1 MKKLIFPAILLALLS
16 GCGEVNGTTDNK
28 DINAVTEAVDGATT
42 NLQKYETESTTDVLS
57 TSEITTAKSAG
68 NKVSGTTTAVHTT
81 SNLIVSATRA
91 SGNDGVVHGTT
102 RSVPTVHRTTTAAS
116 TTSVAESPTQTTS
129 YDPKDYS
136 NISFSLGTKP
146 NEIKVIR
153 KSKNGEETAVQQ
165 LKDVDTTEIEK
176 ELKNDD
182 EKKLDDFI
190 ISADFD
196 DDSYPDIFIIE
207 NQNELNKSGKYYRYD
222 PESGEYTLWKEMNAL
237 KNLVELKELEDGN
250 ISVFD
255 RKDEF
260 EYELKTYT
268 WDNDSKLVLKS
279 SIHQYPVENGT
290 DDPDIYLE
298 YVYYD
303 AGGDEISREL
313 KDISGNIIEDIPP
326 VTTEPPTEPTEPA
339 TVNEEE

>member
-16 GCGEVNGTTDNK
+16 GCGIISGTTDNK
-28 DINAVTEAVDGATT
+28 DINTVSDTSDNATT
-42 NLQKYETESTTDVLS
+42 DLQKYETESTTDELS

-81 SNLIVSATRA
+81 SNIIVSATRSA
-91 SGNDGVVHGTT
+91 GNDGVVHGTT

-116 TTSVAESPTQTTS
+116 TTTSAESSTQTTTF
-129 YDPKDYS
+129 DPKDYS

-146 NEIKVIR
+146 NEIKVLR

-165 LKDVDTTEIEK
+165 LKDVDTSEIEK

-182 EKKLDDFI
+182 EKKLEDFI

-207 NQNELNKSGKYYRYD
+207 KQNELNKSGKYYRYD

-250 ISVFD
+250 IAVCD
-255 RKDEF
+255 RKGEF
-260 EYELKTYT
+260 EYELMNYE
-268 WDNDSKLVLKS
+268 WSEDSKLVLRS
-279 SIHQYPVENGT
+279 TAHQYQDEDGEIYIDYT
-290 DDPDIYLE
+290 DYNPE
-298 YVYYD
+298 
-303 AGGDEISREL
+303 GEITKSYTT
-313 KDISGNIIEDIPP
+313 DISGNIIEKIQNPTEP
-326 VTTEPPTEPTEPA
+326 TTEPPTEPT
-339 TVNEEE
+339 TGNEEE

>member
-16 GCGEVNGTTDNK
+16 GCGIISGTTDNK
-28 DINAVTEAVDGATT
+28 DINTVSDTSDNATT
-42 NLQKYETESTTDVLS
+42 DLQKYETESTTDELS

-81 SNLIVSATRA
+81 SNIIVSATRSA
-91 SGNDGVVHGTT
+91 GNDGVVHGTT

-116 TTSVAESPTQTTS
+116 TTTSAESATQTTTF
-129 YDPKDYS
+129 DPKDYS

-146 NEIKVIR
+146 NEIKVLR

-165 LKDVDTTEIEK
+165 LKDVDTSEIEK

-182 EKKLDDFI
+182 EKKLEDFI

-207 NQNELNKSGKYYRYD
+207 KQNELNKSGKYYRYD

-250 ISVFD
+250 IAVCD
-255 RKDEF
+255 RKGEF
-260 EYELKTYT
+260 EYELMNYE
-268 WDNDSKLVLKS
+268 WSEDSKLVLRS
-279 SIHQYPVENGT
+279 TAHQYQDEDGEIYIDYT
-290 DDPDIYLE
+290 DYNPE
-298 YVYYD
+298 
-303 AGGDEISREL
+303 GEITKSYTT
-313 KDISGNIIEDIPP
+313 DISGNIIEKIQIPTEP
-326 VTTEPPTEPTEPA
+326 TTEPPTEPT
-339 TVNEEE
+339 TGNEEE